1 MKSFA
6 SARAGFS
13 QQILGPRAPRH
24 WLYKLGPGPDR
35 FRKGLLRAP
44 APGDKRQSEFLA
56 KPKGKQG
63 RLTPIEKIGPRAKAI
78 SPRPDQGPN
87 PPQINPYPWLPL
99 AIQISSRAPKL
110 SQRLAQGAGQRQQAQ
125 NRACWRKCCAIS
137 RHIVKQYSLLSDFPK
152 SKESD
157 KNGNFQPPPR
167 KAPKTE
173 KRPPSN
179 SKPAKPLE
187 IPLSSCAAN
196 LKKKFA
202 EISHFFQKIPKT

>member
-1 MKSFA
+1 M
-6 SARAGFS
+6 
-13 QQILGPRAPRH
+13 
-24 WLYKLGPGPDR
+24 
-35 FRKGLLRAP
+35 
-44 APGDKRQSEFLA
+44 
-56 KPKGKQG
+56 
-63 RLTPIEKIGPRAKAI
+63 
-78 SPRPDQGPN
+78 
-87 PPQINPYPWLPL
+87 
-99 AIQISSRAPKL
+99 

-157 KNGNFQPPPR
+157 KNGNFHPPR

-187 IPLSSCAAN
+187 ILLSSCTTN
-196 LKKKFA
+196 LKKKVCRNFTKKIFGKKKWPKCSFFRKHIQVSLIKLNQRLPPPEA
-202 EISHFFQKIPKT
+202 GAVEKRGSKMYFFQF